1 MSKKNDDFFKEKKP
15 WSEVKDELLGCYLKP
30 YIQKVLITRKPIVY
44 VDCFAGKG
52 KFEDGKP
59 GSPIIALDTI
69 RNCMSLTQVEDC
81 SIAPYF
87 IDLNYAED
95 LKSNITTYKVPDKN
109 IVSGKYEE
117 EIKGILTGKDGSNL
131 FLYIDPYGIKALNH
145 KFFEEFASSKK
156 YNSVE
161 LLINLNSFGFI
172 REGCR
177 VLGVNFGDETLLEDL
192 VEYETTKLDQNEK
205 SVDLLNEIAGGD
217 YWQNIIHAK
226 NRGEIDTKEAEKLF
240 ADQYCGRLKQNYKY
254 VLNMPLRIKKG
265 QAPKYRMV
273 HATNHIVG
281 CLLMVDNIFN
291 RWQFMKDIQTCGQMS
306 LFSEDVDN
314 NIIDD
319 VELEEQVKEHIQ
331 KYQKLERL
339 NDILADFFMQ
349 NGPICSTSK
358 VKEIYKALEK
368 LGKIVVVRD
377 PATTDKTGNPS
388 RFFADEKGKTT
399 KLRWKS

>member
-1 MSKKNDDFFKEKKP
+1 MSKKNDDFFMEKKP

-30 YIQKVLITRKPIVY
+30 YIQKVLNTRKPIIY

-69 RNCMSLTQVEDC
+69 RDCMSITQVEDC
-81 SIAPYF
+81 KIAPYF

-95 LKSNITTYKVPDKN
+95 LKSNITAYKVPAKN

-117 EIKGILTGKDGSNL
+117 EIKGILTGKEGSNL

-145 KFFEEFASSKK
+145 KFFDEFASSKK
-156 YNSVE
+156 FNSVE

-192 VEYETTKLDQNEK
+192 VEYETTKLEQNEK
-205 SVDLLNEIAGGD
+205 SVNLLNEIAGGE
-217 YWQNIIHAK
+217 YWQDIIYSK

-240 ADQYCGRLKQNYKY
+240 VDQYCERLKQNYRY

-265 QAPKYRMV
+265 QTPKYRMV
-273 HATNHIVG
+273 HATNHISG
-281 CLLMVDNIFN
+281 CLLMVDNICN
-291 RWQFMKDIQTCGQMS
+291 RWQLMKDIQTCGQMS
-306 LFSEDVDN
+306 LFSEDIDN

-319 VELEEQVKEHIQ
+319 IELEEQVKEHIQ
-331 KYQKLERL
+331 KYKQLERL
-339 NDILADFFMQ
+339 NDILAEFFMQ
-349 NGPICSTSK
+349 YGPICTTGK
-358 VKEIYKALEK
+358 VKEIYKAMEK
-368 LGKIVVVRD
+368 TGEIVVVRD
-377 PATTDKTGNPS
+377 PATTEKTGKPS